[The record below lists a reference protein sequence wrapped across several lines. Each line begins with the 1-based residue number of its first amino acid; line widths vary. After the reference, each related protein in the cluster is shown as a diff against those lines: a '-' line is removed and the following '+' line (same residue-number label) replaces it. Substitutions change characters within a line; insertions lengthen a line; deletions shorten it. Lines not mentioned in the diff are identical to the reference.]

1 LILFV
6 HGVEITHVGW
16 QESFMDTL
24 TDSPPPAAPL
34 AERRSAFAD
43 SWTIPGL
50 VIAATLV
57 SIGLSWD
64 ISWHLTIGR
73 DTFWTPAHI
82 AIYLGGASG
91 GSISGWLAIRTT
103 YLASPFERAGSVG
116 LWGGHAPFGAW
127 VAIWGAVAMI
137 TSAPFDNWWH
147 NAYGLDVKIIS
158 PPHVLLFLGV
168 VGLRLGTGLLV
179 LREQNRPGGSG
190 SAAWLF
196 CWVGGLVM
204 SGTIGLFLTEIW
216 PNRQHSADYF
226 LLMSM
231 VIPFFLAAIGRAST
245 LRWGATVAAAGMM
258 LFYCLIIWILQLFP
272 ATPKLGPIYNPVT
285 HMVPPPFPQW
295 TVLPAI
301 VIDLLRQRVK
311 LGRGWRRDL
320 VLAVAAGALFV
331 AVFLPIQWEFSKFL
345 LTPAANNW
353 FFAGGRNWGY
363 NSVPN
368 AGWTEFY
375 PDEAGWHLR
384 SVLFALIAAVSS
396 SFFGLRV
403 GQWMTRVKR

>member
-1 LILFV
+1 
-6 HGVEITHVGW
+6 
-16 QESFMDTL
+16 MDTL
-24 TDSPPPAAPL
+24 TDSQTPSSPL
-34 AERRSAFAD
+34 AERRSASAD
-43 SWTIPGL
+43 SWTIPAL

-73 DTFWTPAHI
+73 DTFWTPAHV
-82 AIYLGGASG
+82 AIYLGGAG
-91 GSISGWLAIRTT
+91 GGFISGWLAIRTT
-103 YLASPFERAGSVG
+103 YLASPVERAGSVG

-179 LREQNRPGGSG
+179 LREQNRPGGSR
-190 SAAWLF
+190 SPAWLF

-204 SGTIGLFLTEIW
+204 SGTIGLFLNEIW

-226 LLMSM
+226 LLMSI
-231 VIPFFLAAIGRAST
+231 VIPFFLAAIARAST
-245 LRWGATVAAAGMM
+245 LRWGATAAAAGMM
-258 LFYCLIIWILQLFP
+258 LFYCSIIWILQLFP

-301 VIDLLRQRVK
+301 VMDLLRQRLE

-320 VLAVAAGALFV
+320 VFAVAAGVLFV
-331 AVFLPIQWEFSKFL
+331 AIFFPVQWEFSKFL

-353 FFAGGRNWGY
+353 FFAGGRMWGY
-363 NSVPN
+363 NSAPN
-368 AGWTEFY
+368 PGWTQFY

-384 SVLFALIAAVSS
+384 SVFFALIAAVSS
-396 SFFGLRV
+396 SFFGLRL